1 MKRLG
6 IAFLLAVAVL
16 GCLLLYGYFSTQP
29 PGEKKLIANFQAHRA
44 AFEHLRDML
53 RADKQF
59 VRIARWGVETT
70 SSPLAKK
77 PEEVGFPVGR
87 HHEYLG
93 LFREVGAISASPGPG
108 NDAEVLVWA
117 SGWAGDTRHQ
127 YICWKET
134 EPSPLVDS
142 LDQFYQTRKPRNPVY
157 KRIDGNWYL
166 WADW

>member
-6 IAFLLAVAVL
+6 IAFLLVTAVL
-16 GCLLLYGYFSTQP
+16 GCLLLYIYFSTRP
-29 PGEKKLIANFQAHRA
+29 LGEKKLIANFQAHRA

-53 RADKQF
+53 SADRQL
-59 VRIARWGVETT
+59 VRIARSGIETT
-70 SSPLAKK
+70 GYPLAKK
-77 PEEVGFPVGR
+77 PEEVGFPR
-87 HHEYLG
+87 ARYDQYLV
-93 LFREVGAISASPGPG
+93 LFREVGAIGASPGPA
-108 NDAEVLVWA
+108 DDVEVLVWA

-142 LDQFYQTRKPRNPVY
+142 LDQFYQTPKPRHPVF
-157 KRIDGNWYL
+157 KRIEGNWFL